1 MPRKKGPGRAHR
13 DGLSAKQFR
22 DMFPDDEAAELFFE
36 KQRWPEGRFCPD
48 CGSKNT
54 VLAKQRSMPYFCNAC
69 RSFFSVR
76 KGTVMQSSKLGY
88 WMWLYAAYQM
98 MTNIKGISSMK
109 LHRDL
114 DISQKAAW
122 HMLHRLREAFED
134 GSGELLPGP
143 VEVDETF
150 IGGKFAN
157 KPKKVRAAKYS
168 GMGGRGPLDDKEMVV
183 GIVSRRTGEV
193 RAEAVGKAKGEAL
206 RDVVHRNVRP
216 GAHVFTDQLGDYKP
230 LGYQGF
236 RHASVNHNRGEYVAP
251 DGYTHT
257 QSVESFWSLLKRGYN
272 GTFHHFSAKHT
283 QRYVT
288 EFAKRQSIREMGT
301 LEQMKWLARA
311 MVGKRLRYADLTA

>member
-1 MPRKKGPGRAHR
+1 MPKKKGPGRAHR
-13 DGLSAKQFR
+13 NGLTIQQFTK
-22 DMFPDDEAAELFFE
+22 MFPDDEAAELFFE

-88 WMWLYAAYQM
+88 FAWLYAAYQM
-98 MTNIKGISSMK
+98 MTGLKGTSSMK
-109 LHRDL
+109 IHRDL
-114 DISQKAAW
+114 GISQKAAW
-122 HMLHRLREAFED
+122 HLMHRLREAFENGYD
-134 GSGELLPGP
+134 ELLPGP

-157 KPKKVRAAKYS
+157 KPKKVRAAMYS
-168 GMGGRGPLDDKEMVV
+168 GSGGRGPLDNKEIVV
-183 GIVSRRTGEV
+183 GIKSRRTGEV
-193 RAEAVGKAKGEAL
+193 RAENVGQSKGEAL
-206 RDVVHRNVRP
+206 RDMVHRNVQP
-216 GAHVFTDQLGDYKP
+216 GAQVFTDQLGDYRP
-230 LGYQGF
+230 LRYQGF
-236 RHASVNHNRGEYVAP
+236 RHESVNHSRGEYVKP
-251 DGYTHT
+251 DGYVHT
-257 QSVESFWSLLKRGYN
+257 NSIESFWSLLKRGYH
-272 GTFHHFSAKHT
+272 GTFHHFSPKHT

-301 LEQMKWLARA
+301 LDQLKWLAGA